1 MLRAPIRR
9 AASYPGQLPVQADSS
24 DGAPGAVGASAGPA
38 ARAGQV
44 TLVAGEMVNRKPNV
58 ESLASAGVAGPAPQ
72 LQVTTV
78 TDWDTAAISVL
89 ADPTRHVLFG
99 PAFASVCRNCRSR
112 APTTPSQCPQDRAS
126 LGSARSQC
134 GRSISPSRPTP
145 GSTCRRSGPCGSPS
159 PGPSADRRHS
169 ARSALTSPP
178 WSPG

>member
-112 APTTPSQCPQDRAS
+112 APTTPSPCPPGQGFPG
-126 LGSARSQC
+126 L
-134 GRSISPSRPTP
+134 SPFTVWTIDFTQQANAWIDL
-145 GSTCRRSGPCGSPS
+145 STIRTVR
-159 PGPSADRRHS
+159 
-169 ARSALTSPP
+169 LTFT
-178 WSPG
+178 GTFR